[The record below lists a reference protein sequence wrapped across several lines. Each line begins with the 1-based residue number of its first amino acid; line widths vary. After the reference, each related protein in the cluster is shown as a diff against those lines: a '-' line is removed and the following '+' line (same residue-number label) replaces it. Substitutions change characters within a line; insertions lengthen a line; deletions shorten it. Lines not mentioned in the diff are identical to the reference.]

1 MVEEQGIAIR
11 VRERSHVANPAI
23 DRLAEKGHTLAL
35 ERCARGRD
43 VVDVQCDRVRAGF
56 ESILQLV
63 TIHRLDPTELRVL
76 GCLIEKQRTTPE
88 QYPLTLNAL
97 RLACN
102 QATNREPVLELDES
116 QVRAAAQS
124 LGTRGY
130 ARLATGPGSR
140 TAKYRQLF
148 GEALDLLPSQV
159 SVLAVL
165 MLRGPQTVA
174 ELKTRCERLHHFAD
188 TAQVESTLAGLDER
202 ELVELLPKRPGQRE
216 ERWTHLLAETATRS
230 EEALAV
236 AGTPVSVEPTS
247 VERRLQQLED
257 RIADLER
264 LLAERGL
271 LN

>member
-1 MVEEQGIAIR
+1 MTV
-11 VRERSHVANPAI
+11 
-23 DRLAEKGHTLAL
+23 
-35 ERCARGRD
+35 
-43 VVDVQCDRVRAGF
+43 
-56 ESILQLV
+56 
-63 TIHRLDPTELRVL
+63 HRLDAVELRVL

-116 QVRAAAQS
+116 QVRSAVQS

-148 GEALDLLPSQV
+148 SEALDLLPSQV
-159 SVLAVL
+159 SILAVL

-188 TAQVESTLAGLDER
+188 NAEVEATLARLDGS
-202 ELVELLPKRPGQRE
+202 ELVHLLPKKAGQRE
-216 ERWTHLLAETATRS
+216 ERWTHLLAD
-230 EEALAV
+230 
-236 AGTPVSVEPTS
+236 TPSDEPPPAEREPMTVEPSST
-247 VERRLQQLED
+247 ERRLQRLEE
-257 RIADLER
+257 RVLELER
-264 LLAERGL
+264 R
-271 LN
+271 LNESQL